1 MSKATIQ
8 NDPTQRGGHA
18 LIRITDSAARGLGD
32 PRFRLSRE
40 GYDTG
45 AFGPGGWQ
53 VGDALL
59 TPLDARAEGAD
70 LVLSVGPAVVDLIE
84 SGVVMLAVPAAGFD
98 EPVFWPEI
106 PLSRGGQS
114 STRVV
119 LLPGISAAS
128 LAAPIARPSAVQAA
142 AITPPAE
149 LVPITAPTVPPP
161 PVVEPFPRPMEVH
174 RSIEPAGPRADAP
187 PHPEPPVQPPLSL
200 IDPVPMVNPAVASA
214 YAPFGTSPDRPVTV
228 APGWGGLLPL
238 ALGGVLLIALAGG
251 GAWWALHRSAPVTPP
266 ASAPAPLPTPVPMA
280 PVPAV
285 PPAPVTTP
293 PPTAARDCTQGSV
306 AESVACAPGADA
318 LNDVAQRR
326 WDAGQPDQG
335 LVLMQM
341 AADRGSG
348 AAALRL
354 AQLYDPNGFH
364 AGGPIGRPNPREAAQ
379 YYRRA
384 AQAHQDAATAP
395 RQALRQRLQADVE
408 NGDVLADLTLKDFWP

>member
-18 LIRITDSAARGLGD
+18 LIRITDGAAKGLPD

-40 GYDTG
+40 GYETG

-70 LVLSVGPAVVDLIE
+70 LVLSVGPAIVDVME
-84 SGVVMLAVPAAGFD
+84 SGVVMLAVPAVGLD

-106 PLSRGGQS
+106 PLSRGGQGS
-114 STRVV
+114 ARIVLPLSVNASPSVALGTRPVEV
-119 LLPGISAAS
+119 QATAITP
-128 LAAPIARPSAVQAA
+128 PSKAA
-142 AITPPAE
+142 AITTPA
-149 LVPITAPTVPPP
+149 V
-161 PVVEPFPRPMEVH
+161 PRPAADV
-174 RSIEPAGPRADAP
+174 RA
-187 PHPEPPVQPPLSL
+187 
-200 IDPVPMVNPAVASA
+200 PMVTDGPMPMANPAVVPA
-214 YAPFGTSPDRPVTV
+214 YPPFGMPPDRPATV
-228 APGWGGLLPL
+228 ARGRGGSLRLL

-251 GAWWALHRSAPVTPP
+251 GAWWALHRREPVAVPAAPVPPP
-266 ASAPAPLPTPVPMA
+266 APAPTPVPPPA
-280 PVPAV
+280 PAPIPAAS
-285 PPAPVTTP
+285 PAPAPVTAP

-306 AESVACAPGADA
+306 AESVACAPDADT

-326 WDAGQPDQG
+326 WHAGQPDQG
-335 LVLMQM
+335 LVLMQI

-364 AGGPIGRPNPREAAQ
+364 AGGPIARPNPREAAQ

-395 RQALRQRLQADVE
+395 RQALRQRLQTDAD
-408 NGDVLADLTLKDFWP
+408 NGDALAGLTLKDFWP